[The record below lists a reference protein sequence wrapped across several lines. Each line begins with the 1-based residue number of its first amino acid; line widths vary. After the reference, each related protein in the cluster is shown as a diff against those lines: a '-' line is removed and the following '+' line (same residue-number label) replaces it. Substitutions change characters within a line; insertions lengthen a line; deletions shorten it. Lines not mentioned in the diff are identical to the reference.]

1 MKYEAGDRV
10 KIRQDFAER
19 ANMEK
24 KRAWAGKT
32 MTIATI
38 NSPRGYYLM
47 IEDELGFCWH
57 DDEIEGPAE
66 PEMSGVEVLKL
77 AIDTYGEDEQIRVC
91 QEEMNELGVAF
102 SKYHRCPS
110 EETRRNVQ
118 EEIADACVM
127 MQQAKMMFGEK
138 EVNKITLQKIQ
149 RLKERLEDEREVET
163 VDGRHSVNGKT
174 YTWINPDGATVK
186 IGHIAIA
193 ETSKGHM
200 PIIVTHVRDEKMGN
214 VKRHKK
220 IIAGGLNE

>member
-1 MKYEAGDRV
+1 MKYKEGDRV
-10 KIRQDFAER
+10 RIRKDIAELTNVEEKWEWAEKI
-19 ANMEK
+19 
-24 KRAWAGKT
+24 
-32 MTIATI
+32 MTVVYVGDVDKFY
-38 NSPRGYYLM
+38 RM
-47 IEDELGFCWH
+47 IEDGGTFVWYE
-57 DDEIEGPAE
+57 DMIEGPAE
-66 PEMSGVEVLKL
+66 PEMSDDDILRL
-77 AIDTYGEDEQIRVC
+77 AIETYGHDEQIRVC

-102 SKYHRCPS
+102 SKHHRNS
-110 EETRRNVQ
+110 NGQTWRDVQ
-118 EEIADACVM
+118 EEIADV
-127 MQQAKMMFGEK
+127 E
-138 EVNKITLQKIQ
+138 ITLRQMSMLFGKNEIARIAAEKIE

-214 VKRHKK
+214 VKHHKK

>member
-1 MKYEAGDRV
+1 MKYKAGDRV
-10 KIRQDFAER
+10 RIRKDIADRTNIER
-19 ANMEK
+19 K
-24 KRAWAGKT
+24 WAWAGKA
-32 MTIATI
+32 MTVAYIE
-38 NSPRGYYLM
+38 NEFYVML
-47 IEDELGFCWH
+47 EDEQKFIWS
-57 DDEIEGPAE
+57 ESMIEGPAE
-66 PEMSGVEVLKL
+66 PETSDDDILRL
-77 AIDTYGEDEQIRVC
+77 AIETYGHDEQIRVC

-102 SKYHRCPS
+102 SKHHRNS
-110 EETRRNVQ
+110 NGQTWRDVQ
-118 EEIADACVM
+118 EEIADV
-127 MQQAKMMFGEK
+127 E
-138 EVNKITLQKIQ
+138 ITLRQMSMLFGKNEIARIAAEKIE

-214 VKRHKK
+214 VKHHKK